1 MGTRNLTV
9 VVSGRKHRVA
19 QYGQWDGYPQGQ
31 GKTVLAFCKRHLSTK
46 KGRQEFQA
54 KLGNVRWITD
64 QALKDLWKA
73 EGADDSDMVSM
84 QIADQFGRKHPQL
97 SRDCGA
103 EVLPL
108 VRRSRGPVQ
117 LRDSIDFAGDS
128 LFCEW
133 AYVID
138 LDKGVLEVYVGFQD
152 KPIGRRER
160 FARYFKR
167 QEHRKENQ
175 YWPIKL
181 AKSYALSRL
190 PTARR
195 FYADLRTDEEEEAA

>member
-1 MGTRNLTV
+1 
-9 VVSGRKHRVA
+9 VSGRKHRVA

-103 EVLPL
+103 EVLSI
-108 VRRSRGPVQ
+108 VRRSRGTLL

-138 LDKGVLEVYVGFQD
+138 LDKGVLEIYEGFQD

-167 QEHRKENQ
+167 QEHRKESQ

-181 AKSYALSRL
+181 AKSYSLSRL

-195 FYADLRTDEEEEAA
+195 FYADLQQDEEEEAA